1 MAKRP
6 NLAGVPNLATSSFC
20 LTTLSGGSGAETGI
34 AGLPQGKTREVSDRQ
49 GHQRFGR
56 VWVPGRPGPRQGF
69 RPVAPEMMEDSH
81 FNSSYFWSHVPTVP
95 AQIEN
100 AMFLNKMKE
109 QQEKGTSFSPSS
121 LPHYQTA
128 LLTIPTLGAKT
139 DGGGQASSAAHFH
152 PPHSSQ
158 NITVLPVQS
167 TAGLMK
173 AAGLVITT
181 PQGTLVSPTSSQSFV
196 SGHPTTTMIVSA
208 LHSEDKKEG
217 NGSPHVVVMPTPSKR
232 GRKKKVTAVSRIGP
246 LGGPESETLI
256 LAHVSSGGQHHP
268 GDPYEL
274 SNGEEGR
281 IPKDS
286 TKTYRCRMCAAT
298 FFSKSDMQIHSKSHT
313 EAKPHKCPHC
323 AKSFANSSYLAQH
336 IRIHS
341 GAKPYSCSYC
351 QKSFR
356 QLSHLQQHS
365 RNHTESKP
373 HKCPHC
379 TKSFANSSYLAQHV
393 RIHTGVKPYTCTFCH
408 KCFRQL
414 SHLQQH
420 SRIHT
425 GDRPYRCTH
434 PGCEKSFTQLSN
446 LQSHRRQHNK
456 DKPFKCPNCN
466 KGYIDSAS
474 LEVHMSTHTVKH
486 ARIYSC
492 GLCNRTYTSE
502 TYLVKH
508 MEKHNPDALT
518 SSATAPTPPAQ
529 QTQIQTLRQ
538 VGGQSQ
544 GESAD
549 GASDRTRDAGGRAA
563 GGGGHHGQSQSN
575 YPQLEAIPCPFD
587 LHHYKTVSASDIQ
600 YKPINVADITS
611 HKNLCLTVSASTI
624 QVEHLNS

>member
-1 MAKRP
+1 
-6 NLAGVPNLATSSFC
+6 
-20 LTTLSGGSGAETGI
+20 
-34 AGLPQGKTREVSDRQ
+34 
-49 GHQRFGR
+49 
-56 VWVPGRPGPRQGF
+56 
-69 RPVAPEMMEDSH
+69 MMEDSH
-81 FNSSYFWSHVPTVP
+81 FNSSYFWSPVPTVP
-95 AQIEN
+95 GQHQLTSAQRTFSGTHWNPQIEN

-109 QQEKGTSFSPSS
+109 QQEKNASFSSS
-121 LPHYQTA
+121 SASHYQTA
-128 LLTIPTLGAKT
+128 LLTIPTPGAKT
-139 DGGGQASSAAHFH
+139 DGGGQAGSAAHLH
-152 PPHSSQ
+152 PPHSTQ
-158 NITVLPVQS
+158 NITVLPVPS
-167 TAGLMK
+167 TGIMT

-196 SGHPTTTMIVSA
+196 SGHPATTMIVSA
-208 LHSEDKKEG
+208 LHSSDKKEG
-217 NGSPHVVVMPTPSKR
+217 DGTSHVVVMPTPSKR
-232 GRKKKVTAVSRIGP
+232 GRKKKLTTVAHIGP
-246 LGGPESETLI
+246 AGGHETLV
-256 LAHVSSGGQHHP
+256 LAHLTAGGQVASLQHHS
-268 GDPYEL
+268 GDPYDL
-274 SNGEEGR
+274 SNEEEDHG
-281 IPKDS
+281 PKDS

-341 GAKPYSCSYC
+341 GAKPYTCSYC

-356 QLSHLQQHS
+356 QLSHLQQHT

-393 RIHTGVKPYTCTFCH
+393 RIHTGVKPYSCSYCQ
-408 KCFRQL
+408 KSFRQL

-420 SRIHT
+420 NRIHT
-425 GDRPYRCTH
+425 GDRPYKCIH

-456 DKPFKCPNCN
+456 DKPYKCTNCN
-466 KGYIDSAS
+466 KGYVDAAS

-508 MEKHNPDALT
+508 MEKHNPDQLT
-518 SSATAPTPPAQ
+518 ATAVVAAQ
-529 QTQIQTLRQ
+529 SEQQNQSQTQGQAGAQSRIEGSDRGSSRGGGAGSGRAGGGQQ
-538 VGGQSQ
+538 GQSQ
-544 GESAD
+544 G
-549 GASDRTRDAGGRAA
+549 
-563 GGGGHHGQSQSN
+563 N
-575 YPQLEAIPCPFD
+575 YPQTDSIPCPFD
-587 LHHYKTVSASDIQ
+587 LHQYKTVSASDIQ
-600 YKPINVADITS
+600 YKPVSVADIAS
-611 HKNLCLTVSASTI
+611 HKDLCLTVSASTI

>member
-1 MAKRP
+1 
-6 NLAGVPNLATSSFC
+6 
-20 LTTLSGGSGAETGI
+20 
-34 AGLPQGKTREVSDRQ
+34 
-49 GHQRFGR
+49 
-56 VWVPGRPGPRQGF
+56 
-69 RPVAPEMMEDSH
+69 MMEDSH
-81 FNSSYFWSHVPTVP
+81 FNSSYFWSPIPTVP
-95 AQIEN
+95 GQIEN
-100 AMFLNKMKE
+100 AVFLNKVKE
-109 QQEKGTSFSPSS
+109 QQEKTASFSASS
-121 LPHYQTA
+121 ASHYQTA
-128 LLTIPTLGAKT
+128 LLTIPTPGTKT
-139 DGGGQASSAAHFH
+139 DGGGQAGSVAHLH
-152 PPHSSQ
+152 PPHSTQ
-158 NITVLPVQS
+158 NMLPVPS
-167 TAGLMK
+167 TGIMT

-196 SGHPTTTMIVSA
+196 SGHPATTMIVSA
-208 LHSEDKKEG
+208 LQSPDKKEG
-217 NGSPHVVVMPTPSKR
+217 DVAPHVVVMPAPSKR
-232 GRKKKVTAVSRIGP
+232 GRKKKATTLARIGP
-246 LGGPESETLI
+246 GPGNETLI
-256 LAHVSSGGQHHP
+256 LAHLTAGGQLATLQHHG

-274 SNGEEGR
+274 SNEDEDHG
-281 IPKDS
+281 PKDS

-298 FFSKSDMQIHSKSHT
+298 FLSKSDMQIHSKSHT

-341 GAKPYSCSYC
+341 GAKPYTCSYC

-356 QLSHLQQHS
+356 QLSHLQQHT

-393 RIHTGVKPYTCTFCH
+393 RIHTGVKPYTCTFCQ

-420 SRIHT
+420 NRIHT
-425 GDRPYRCTH
+425 GDRPYKCAH

-456 DKPFKCPNCN
+456 DKPYKCTNCN
-466 KGYIDSAS
+466 KGYIDAAS

-508 MEKHNPDALT
+508 MEKHNPDQL
-518 SSATAPTPPAQ
+518 TAPAVVVAAAGEPGQ
-529 QTQIQTLRQ
+529 QQNQN
-538 VGGQSQ
+538 QSQ
-544 GESAD
+544 GQAGAQSQVEGAD
-549 GASDRTRDAGGRAA
+549 GGSSRPGGAGSGAA
-563 GGGGHHGQSQSN
+563 GGGGQQGQSQSS
-575 YPQLEAIPCPFD
+575 YPQTETISCPFD
-587 LHHYKTVSASDIQ
+587 LHQYKTVSASDIQ
-600 YKPINVADITS
+600 YKPVSVADITS
-611 HKNLCLTVSASTI
+611 HKDLCLTVSASTI